1 MFKSI
6 RTFPHEALVWI
17 SALIALSI
25 YYPSGEHVS
34 LCPLYQLGIE
44 FCPGCGLGR
53 SISYALHG
61 EIMTSLSTHPLG
73 IFAVIVLSLR
83 IIRLSKF
90 YLQTHGKNY

>member
-1 MFKSI
+1 M
-6 RTFPHEALVWI
+6 EALVWFVGLT
-17 SALIALSI
+17 SLAI

-34 LCPLYQLGIE
+34 LCPLYQLGVD

-53 SISYALHG
+53 SISYVLHG
-61 EIMTSLSTHPLG
+61 EIVPSLKTHPLG

-83 IIRLSKF
+83 IIKLSKL